1 MRLWI
6 SAAAVNGFLALAL
19 GAYASHG
26 LDGRAEAELVGWV
39 EAGADTGL
47 AHALA
52 LLGVGLLAGRT
63 ARPRL
68 TLRLAGWGFLAGSV
82 LFSGGLYVMGV
93 TGLRRS
99 ARSCPWAACC
109 SWPAGWRSSLTA
121 SAWGARGRRADLI
134 DGRRFARRG
143 RPARLPGARAANPT
157 ARAVGDGIS

>member
-19 GAYASHG
+19 GAHAAHS
-26 LDGRAEAELVGWV
+26 LRGRVEAELVGWV
-39 EAGADTGL
+39 ELGADYGL

-68 TLRLAGWGFLAGSV
+68 TLRLAGWGFLAGTL

-93 TGLRRS
+93 TGSRALG
-99 ARSCPWAACC
+99 PIV
-109 SWPAGWRSSLTA
+109 PVGGLLLMAGWLALFAYGLKLRERSEAYS
-121 SAWGARGRRADLI
+121 
-134 DGRRFARRG
+134 
-143 RPARLPGARAANPT
+143 NPP
-157 ARAVGDGIS
+157 